1 MTHPEINHAFGL
13 SADMPALVSRVQL
26 PEPERSRLR
35 EILTDLG
42 QQPGALLP
50 VLHAVQDAFGFIPAE
65 SVGDI
70 AEGLNLSR
78 AEVHGVITFYPHFRS
93 TPTGRHHIQIC
104 RAESCQ
110 AMGALALIEHASD
123 RLSCQSGSS
132 SADGRYTLE
141 PVYCLGLC
149 AQSPA
154 LMLDEQLHARVDVQR
169 FDALI
174 ADLED
179 QR

>member
-1 MTHPEINHAFGL
+1 MTHPEISFSDGL
-13 SADMPALVSRVQL
+13 SADMPSLASRAQL
-26 PEPERSRLR
+26 PEADRRRLR
-35 EILTDLG
+35 ELLTALC

-50 VLHAVQDAFGFIPAE
+50 VLHAVQDAFGFVPADA
-65 SVGDI
+65 VGDI
-70 AEGLNLSR
+70 AEALHRSR
-78 AEVHGVITFYPHFRS
+78 AEVHGVITFYPHFRLS
-93 TPTGRHHIQIC
+93 PTGRHHVQIC

-110 AMGALALIEHASD
+110 AMGALALIEHASQ
-123 RLSCQSGSS
+123 RLACASGSS

-154 LMLDEQLHARVDVQR
+154 LMINGHPWAKVDVQR

-174 ADLED
+174 TDLED
-179 QR
+179 QG